1 MAFRRSTVR
10 SRSAPPRPILTFFL
24 RKPAR
29 RAKLDG
35 VMLRVRAFAIGVSFL
50 LGSSTLLG
58 QVSFP
63 GPELLGRPTDHSVTI
78 NVVPDAAID
87 AYFEYGT
94 QSGGPYDHRFPA
106 SGAVSTSA
114 NLPLVAVLGP
124 LEPNTR
130 YFYRMV
136 YRPSGASSWSTRD
149 EHSFYT
155 QRTRGSTFTFTV
167 TSDSHIGI
175 LFGDAALFH
184 RTLQNVASD
193 NPDFHLDL
201 GDTFAMDDLI
211 AQHDANTV
219 YLSLRPFFAEISHS
233 VPIFLVVGNHEQEEG
248 WHLYDTHLVP
258 SPPVMTVNAR
268 ALYYLNPDPLLGGFF
283 SGNTDV
289 TNSGLN
295 GDHTIGDY
303 YAWEWGDALF
313 VVIDPYWYS
322 VTKPYTGD
330 PGGESYS
337 PGSGDFWDWT
347 LGEGQYLWL
356 KQTLEASKA
365 TYKFLFT
372 HQLVAGWDGSP
383 DAYGWGGAN
392 AATYAEWGG
401 NNSDGVT
408 PGFAAH
414 RAGWYAPIHRLLV
427 ENKVT
432 AVFHGHDHEF
442 AYEKRNGVVYQAV
455 PMAAEVRSTFGFG
468 VYKETDPYT
477 IRVLRNSG
485 HLRVTISPLQVRV
498 DYVRAFRPSDQG
510 TNGSVDYSYTIAPPG
525 NRRRSVRPE

>member
-1 MAFRRSTVR
+1 MTTNVASLFAVLRAHAFVV
-10 SRSAPPRPILTFFL
+10 ATFLF
-24 RKPAR
+24 
-29 RAKLDG
+29 
-35 VMLRVRAFAIGVSFL
+35 

-63 GPELLGRPTDHSVTI
+63 GAELMGRPTDHSVTI

-94 QSGGPYDHRFPA
+94 HAGGPYDHRTPQ
-106 SGAVSTSA
+106 SGALSTSA
-114 NLPLVAVLGP
+114 NLPLVAVLAP

-130 YFYRMV
+130 YHYRMV
-136 YRPSGASSWSTRD
+136 YRPSGASSWIPRE
-149 EHSFYT
+149 EHSFQT
-155 QRTRGSTFTFTV
+155 QRARGSTFTFTI
-167 TSDSHIGI
+167 TSDSHIDNV
-175 LFGDAALFH
+175 FGDPALFH
-184 RTLQNVASD
+184 RTLQNVAD
-193 NPDFHLDL
+193 DKPDFHVDL
-201 GDTFAMDDLI
+201 GDTFAMDDI
-211 AQHDANTV
+211 SEQRVANLA
-219 YLSLRPFFAEISHS
+219 YLYLRTFFADISHS

-268 ALYYLNPDPLLGGFF
+268 GLYYLNPDPLLGGFF

-322 VTKPYTGD
+322 VTKPFTGNGG
-330 PGGESYS
+330 GGESYS

-347 LGEGQYLWL
+347 LGAGQYLWL

-372 HQLVAGWDGSP
+372 HQLVAGWAGSP
-383 DAYGWGGAN
+383 DAYGWGGAS

-408 PGFAAH
+408 PGFETH
-414 RAGWYAPIHRLLV
+414 RPGWYAPIHRLLV

-442 AYEKRNGVVYQAV
+442 AYETRDGVVYQAV

-468 VYKETDPYT
+468 VYRETDPYT
-477 IRVLRNSG
+477 IRVIRNSG
-485 HLRVTISPLQVRV
+485 HLRVTVSPSGVRV
-498 DYVRAFRPSDQG
+498 DYVRAFRPLDVG
-510 TNGSVDYSYTIAPPG
+510 TNGSVDYGYTIAPSSG
-525 NRRRSVRPE
+525 HRRRSVRSE